1 MAELKDPRQGVK
13 SEKIV
18 FHDAD
23 GYPTKD
29 KDNAASAEITTEYED
44 GRQEVTIMNRVSPR

>member
-18 FHDAD
+18 FHDAE
-23 GYPTKD
+23 GYPTED
-29 KDNAASAEITTEYED
+29 KDNAVSAEITTDFED
-44 GRQEVTIMNRVSPR
+44 GRQEVTILNRRA